1 MFEKARKRNWTVTIE
16 KIDGKVESWHIYGMA
31 QDAAVKAVMAD
42 EQVKNSYHFEF
53 KDGIHKPEKEG
64 K

>member
-1 MFEKARKRNWTVTIE
+1 MFEKARKRNWTVTTE
-16 KIDGKVESWHIYGMA
+16 DVWGAHSVFHIYGMS
-31 QDAAVKAVMAD
+31 QDAAIKAVMAD
-42 EQVKNSYHFEF
+42 ERVKNSYHFEF